1 MIMSTDVQVLLQR
14 HMDMVEPKAKARYR
28 DACNAGA
35 PRIALELG
43 PASSVQVCPAD
54 LNEQQQQQQPRSLS
68 LSLLLSFV
76 AGNFN
81 FVEPS

>member
-1 MIMSTDVQVLLQR
+1 MSTDVPVLVQR
-14 HMDMVEPKAKARYR
+14 HMGHGVEPKAKARYR

-54 LNEQQQQQQPRSLS
+54 LNEQQQQQPRSLS

>member
-35 PRIALELG
+35 PRRRDRAAASLG
-43 PASSVQVCPAD
+43 ARTGIQRAGVSS
-54 LNEQQQQQQPRSLS
+54 RSKRAAAAAATFPFS
-68 LSLLLSFV
+68 
-76 AGNFN
+76 
-81 FVEPS
+81 EPFA

>member
-1 MIMSTDVQVLLQR
+1 MPATRELREDGIELQL
-14 HMDMVEPKAKARYR
+14 P
-28 DACNAGA
+28 
-35 PRIALELG
+35 LELG

-54 LNEQQQQQQPRSLS
+54 LNEQQQQQPRSLS